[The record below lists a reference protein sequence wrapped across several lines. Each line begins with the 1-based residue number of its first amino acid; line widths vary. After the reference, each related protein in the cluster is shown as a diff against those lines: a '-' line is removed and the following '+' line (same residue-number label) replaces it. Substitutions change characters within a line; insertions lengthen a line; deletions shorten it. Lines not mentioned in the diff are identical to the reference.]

1 VLGDLILESL
11 TLESLIPSVNA
22 PLKVVHLVINFVCSS
37 QNMETHHAMPPFVED
52 EYQLEVHT
60 FEIL

>member
-11 TLESLIPSVNA
+11 TLESLTPSVHA
-22 PLKVVHLVINFVCSS
+22 PLKVVPLAIKFVCSS
-37 QNMETHHAMPPFVED
+37 QNIKPHHAMPPFVED

>member
-1 VLGDLILESL
+1 MLGDLILESL
-11 TLESLIPSVNA
+11 TLESLTPSVNA
-22 PLKVVHLVINFVCSS
+22 PLKVVPLVLKFVYSS
-37 QNMETHHAMPPFVED
+37 QNLERHHAMPPLVED